1 MTKNLVILNLILNKP
16 LKMYNLTN
24 PYDLSFLSKSEYF
37 TDIQASRLI
46 DLSQET
52 FVSWSKTPLDERV
65 KFIKT
70 LIFTLT
76 KQQHFLAKTCTL
88 EMGKPINQ
96 SIAEVKKCGLLCEY
110 YSKNAADFLSSKHIS
125 TDAKESFV
133 TYEPLGVILGVMP
146 WNFPY
151 WQVFRFAI
159 PAILAGNT
167 VVVKHASNVAGC
179 AKLIEE
185 LFLEAGF
192 PKGVYQNLALS
203 GDQVENVINNPN
215 IKAVSLTGSEKA
227 GAAVASSAARQIKK
241 AVLELGGSNALIVC
255 KDADLNDVIPIAVNA
270 RMQNAGQSCIAA
282 KRFFVHQSLFEE
294 FIARFKKSVE
304 ALKMGNPM
312 LEDTDIGPLAR
323 IDLAKDIEEQVN
335 KSKAMGAK
343 VITGG
348 NRKDAFYEPTILIDV
363 TEDMPVFN
371 EEVFGPA
378 VPVMAFNTFEEAITL
393 SNKTSFGL
401 GVSVFTKDIEGIKN
415 KVHLFEE
422 GAVFINAMVKSDPAL
437 PFGGIK
443 RSGYGRELAENGIK
457 EFVNVKTVYI
467 KS

>member
-1 MTKNLVILNLILNKP
+1 
-16 LKMYNLTN
+16 MYKLTN
-24 PYDLSFLSKSEYF
+24 PYDGEFLSEYQYL
-37 TDIQASRLI
+37 TDKQSTQLI
-46 DLSQET
+46 NVSQET
-52 FVSWSKTPLDERV
+52 FQSWNVLSLKERL

-70 LIFTLT
+70 LIFVLT
-76 KQQHFLAKTCTL
+76 KHQHLLAKTGTL
-88 EMGKPINQ
+88 EMGKPIKQ
-96 SIAEVKKCGLLCEY
+96 SVAEVKKCALLCQY
-110 YSKNAADFLSSKHIS
+110 YLDNAEDFLSQKHIL
-125 TDAKESFV
+125 TDADESFV

-159 PAILAGNT
+159 PTILAGNT

-185 LFLEAGF
+185 MFLEAGF
-192 PKGVYQNLALS
+192 PEGVYKNLLIA
-203 GDQVENVINNPN
+203 GDQVEHIINDPI

-227 GAAVASSAARQIKK
+227 GAAVASSAAKQIKK
-241 AVLELGGSNALIVC
+241 AVLELGGNNALIVC
-255 KDADLNDVIPIAVNA
+255 EDAILDDVIPIAVNA

-282 KRFFVHQSLFEE
+282 KRFLVHQSLFDE
-294 FIARFKKSVE
+294 FIILYKKAVE
-304 ALKMGNPM
+304 ALKVGDPM
-312 LEDTDIGPLAR
+312 LEETDMGPLAR
-323 IDLAKDIEEQVN
+323 IDLAEDVEKQVD
-335 KSKAMGAK
+335 KSVAMGAK
-343 VITGG
+343 VVTGG
-348 NRKDAFYEPTILIDV
+348 KRKDAFYEPTILVDV
-363 TEDMPVFN
+363 TVDMPVFN

-378 VPVMAFNTFEEAITL
+378 VPVIAFNTFEEAVAL

-401 GVSVFTKDIEGIKN
+401 GVTVFTKDILGIK
-415 KVHLFEE
+415 KKIHLFEE

-467 KS
+467 K

>member
-1 MTKNLVILNLILNKP
+1 MVILNQIPKINFE
-16 LKMYNLTN
+16 MYKLTN
-24 PYDLSFLSKSEYF
+24 PYDANFLSEYQYL
-37 TDIQASRLI
+37 TDIQSDRLV
-46 DLSQET
+46 DVSQET
-52 FVSWSKTPLDERV
+52 FAKWGIFPLKERV

-70 LIFTLT
+70 LIFILT
-76 KQQHFLAKTCTL
+76 KHQQLLAKTCTL
-88 EMGKPINQ
+88 EMGKPIKQ
-96 SIAEVKKCGLLCEY
+96 SIAEVKKCGILCQY
-110 YSKNAADFLSSKHIS
+110 YLENAEDFLSDKHII
-125 TDAKESFV
+125 TDAEESFV
-133 TYEPLGVILGVMP
+133 THEPLGVILGVMP

-179 AKLIEE
+179 AKLIEDI
-185 LFLEAGF
+185 FLEAGF
-192 PKGVYQNLALS
+192 PEGVYKNLLIA
-203 GDQVENVINNPN
+203 GDQVEHVINNPI

-227 GAAVASSAARQIKK
+227 GAAVASAAAKQIKK

-255 KDADLNDVIPIAVNA
+255 EDANLNDVIPIAVNA

-282 KRFFVHQSLFEE
+282 KRFLVHQSLFDE
-294 FIARFKKSVE
+294 FIARFKTAVE
-304 ALKMGNPM
+304 ALKSGDPM

-323 IDLAKDIEEQVN
+323 IDLAEDVEKQVN
-335 KSKAMGAK
+335 KSVAMGAK

-348 NRKDAFYEPTILIDV
+348 NRKDAFYEPTVLINV
-363 TEDMPVFN
+363 TTAMPVFN

-378 VPVMAFNTFEEAITL
+378 VPVMPFDAFEEAVAL

-401 GVSVFTKDIEGIKN
+401 GVTVFTKDILGIK
-415 KVHLFEE
+415 KKIHLFEE

-467 KS
+467 KE